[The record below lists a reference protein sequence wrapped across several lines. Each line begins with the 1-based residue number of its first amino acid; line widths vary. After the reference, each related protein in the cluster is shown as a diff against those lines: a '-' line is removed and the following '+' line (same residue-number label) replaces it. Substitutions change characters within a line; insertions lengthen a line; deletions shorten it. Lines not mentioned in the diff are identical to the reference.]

1 MAKLYRIPNDD
12 GTEGN
17 WQYFSEKTGAIV
29 DAGPDEALAQ
39 AMADDDGPSTTIADA
54 LEGLPD
60 EAPQSTPELESGDGL
75 EGPEESAV
83 VPVRA
88 TRTSG
93 ETKPD
98 GKPNLSP
105 QFIRKI
111 KEKLAAGTTT
121 ISVELERFLIARF
134 GYTTEE
140 LSEDDSDVEM
150 VKLGWQLQWELWM
163 AGKEPPAWMILAFGY
178 SCITLR
184 LIASAKKK
192 EKEAS
197 ATTQPVSAEIG

>member
-1 MAKLYRIPNDD
+1 MAKIYQIPNDD
-12 GTEGN
+12 GTPGN

-39 AMADDDGPSTTIADA
+39 AMADDDGPTTTIAGA

-60 EAPQSTPELESGDGL
+60 DQETATEVESNDGL
-75 EGPEESAV
+75 AEPDDSPAI
-83 VPVRA
+83 PVRP
-88 TRTSG
+88 TRTAG
-93 ETKPD
+93 AKDPD
-98 GKPNLSP
+98 GKPTLSP
-105 QFIRKI
+105 QFVRKI

-134 GYTTEE
+134 GYATEE

-192 EKEAS
+192 EKEEH
-197 ATTQPVSAEIG
+197 ATTQPVSA